1 MGEKLELSNY
11 LCKKS
16 KVKILLLKLGILLFL
31 LLQKVGAVQNYYRD
45 STHRGIVEITP
56 YQIYPENRVGNG
68 IYLNK
73 KLLDSHPNRMIIN
86 IVSIKNTKSSIY
98 LYKNQSGALGL
109 GIVKNKAD
117 GEARFWKVDEEFYQ
131 YNNRTTGIQ
140 RVFRIFE
147 KKIKPLLSNVR
158 TGRGVTTSPTHAVFY
173 HIIDS
178 REITITNP
186 SGEDVIQRNYTFRLH
201 VVNRKLENIGSI
213 LNLIIKDT
221 SYNLK
226 LSWEDESSISYTL
239 SNGKKQKI
247 DLREYVPHLF

>member
-1 MGEKLELSNY
+1 LNLFNDQF
-11 LCKKS
+11 KKS
-16 KVKILLLKLGILLFL
+16 EKIILFLMFGIIFFL
-31 LLQKVGAVQNYYRD
+31 LLQKVGAVQNFSRD
-45 STHRGIVEITP
+45 SSHRGIVEITP
-56 YQIYPENRVGNG
+56 YQIYPENRIGNG

-98 LYKNQSGALGL
+98 LYKNQNEVLGL

-131 YNNRTTGIQ
+131 YSNPTTGIQ
-140 RVFRIFE
+140 RVFRIFKE
-147 KKIKPLLSNVR
+147 KIKPLLSNVR
-158 TGRGVTTSPTHAVFY
+158 TGSGVTTSPTHAVFY

-178 REITITNP
+178 REITITNA
-186 SGEDVIQRNYTFRLH
+186 SGEDLIQRNYTFRLH
-201 VVNRKLENIGSI
+201 VVNRRLENIGSI

-226 LSWEDESSISYTL
+226 LSWEDEYSISYKL

>member
-1 MGEKLELSNY
+1 LNLFND
-11 LCKKS
+11 LFKKS
-16 KVKILLLKLGILLFL
+16 EKIILFL
-31 LLQKVGAVQNYYRD
+31 TFGIIFFLFLKKVGAVQNYSRD
-45 STHRGIVEITP
+45 SSHRGIVEISP

-98 LYKNQSGALGL
+98 LYKNQNGVLGL

-117 GEARFWKVDEEFYQ
+117 GEARFWKVDDEFYQ
-131 YNNRTTGIQ
+131 YSNPTTGIQ
-140 RVFRIFE
+140 RVFRIFG

-158 TGRGVTTSPTHAVFY
+158 TGSGVTTSPTHAVFY

-178 REITITNP
+178 REITITNA

-226 LSWEDESSISYTL
+226 LSWENESSISYKL
-239 SNGKKQKI
+239 SNGRKQKI